1 MFTMDFFQLDEVE
14 RRLATLKWS
23 YLEFLR
29 VPSLSVAVY
38 SLRAGEE
45 DRQPHMEDEVYYV
58 VAGRALIRVADEDQA
73 VSAGSIVYVPARVEH
88 RFHDIAEDLTLIV
101 FFGPG
106 EGTASLEAGT

>member
-1 MFTMDFFQLDEVE
+1 MFTMEFFQMDEIE

-45 DRQPHMEDEVYYV
+45 DKQQPHMEDEVYYV
-58 VAGRALIRVADEDQA
+58 AAGRALIRVGDEDQTIRT
-73 VSAGSIVYVPARVEH
+73 GSIVYVPARVEH

-101 FFGPG
+101 FFAPA
-106 EGTASLEAGT
+106 EGTPSS

>member
-1 MFTMDFFQLDEVE
+1 MDFFQLDEVE

-45 DRQPHMEDEVYYV
+45 
-58 VAGRALIRVADEDQA
+58 
-73 VSAGSIVYVPARVEH
+73 
-88 RFHDIAEDLTLIV
+88 
-101 FFGPG
+101 
-106 EGTASLEAGT
+106 